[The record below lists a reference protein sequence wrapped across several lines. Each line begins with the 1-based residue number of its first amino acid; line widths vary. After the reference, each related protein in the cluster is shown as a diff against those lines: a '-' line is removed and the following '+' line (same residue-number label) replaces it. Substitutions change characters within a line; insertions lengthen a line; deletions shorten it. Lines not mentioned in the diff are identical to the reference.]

1 MITFF
6 IFLGYFIVMY
16 FIVMLITFLIFS
28 LIKDLNKK
36 NINDVKK
43 DTKYLDERFVPIQKY
58 NKLKERLELIDQY
71 LRKNRNF
78 SINEIEELNKKG
90 KL

>member
-1 MITFF
+1 MITF
-6 IFLGYFIVMY
+6 M
-16 FIVMLITFLIFS
+16 ITFLISLSYFTAIS
-28 LIKDLNKK
+28 LIKDWNKK
-36 NINDVKK
+36 NINDVEK
-43 DTKYLDERFVPIQKY
+43 DTKCFDKRFVPIQKY
-58 NKLKERLELIDQY
+58 NKLKERLELVDQY

>member
-1 MITFF
+1 MSLLIYF
-6 IFLGYFIVMY
+6 GYFASAVGI
-16 FIVMLITFLIFS
+16 LAIFFE
-28 LIKDLNKK
+28 IKNSYKK
-36 NINDVKK
+36 SINDVKK
-43 DTKYLDERFVPIQKY
+43 DTEYLKEMFILIQE
-58 NKLKERLELIDQY
+58 NFKLKNRLKLVDQY

>member
-1 MITFF
+1 MITFL
-6 IFLGYFIVMY
+6 IFLDYFIA
-16 FIVMLITFLIFS
+16 ILHIFLIFS
-28 LIKDLNKK
+28 LIKNWNKK
-36 NINDVKK
+36 NINDVEK
-43 DTKYLDERFVPIQKY
+43 DIKYLDERFVPIQKY
-58 NKLKERLELIDQY
+58 NKLKERLELVDQY

>member
-1 MITFF
+1 MLY
-6 IFLGYFIVMY
+6 IFLV
-16 FIVMLITFLIFS
+16 FS
-28 LIKDLNKK
+28 LIKDWNKK

-58 NKLKERLELIDQY
+58 NKLKERLELVDQY

>member
-1 MITFF
+1 
-6 IFLGYFIVMY
+6 
-16 FIVMLITFLIFS
+16 
-28 LIKDLNKK
+28 LIKNWNKK

-58 NKLKERLELIDQY
+58 NKLKERLELVDQY

>member
-1 MITFF
+1 MITFL
-6 IFLGYFIVMY
+6 IFLGYFIA
-16 FIVMLITFLIFS
+16 ILDIFLIFS
-28 LIKDLNKK
+28 LIKDWNKK
-36 NINDVKK
+36 NINDVEK
-43 DTKYLDERFVPIQKY
+43 DIKYLDKRFVPIQKY
-58 NKLKERLELIDQY
+58 SKLKERLELVDQY

>member
-1 MITFF
+1 MITTL
-6 IFLGYFIVMY
+6 IFL
-16 FIVMLITFLIFS
+16 FIVMLYIFLVFS
-28 LIKDLNKK
+28 LIKDWNKK

-58 NKLKERLELIDQY
+58 NKLKERLELVDQY

>member
-1 MITFF
+1 MITFMITF
-6 IFLGYFIVMY
+6 LIFLGYFIA
-16 FIVMLITFLIFS
+16 ILHIFLIFS
-28 LIKDLNKK
+28 SIKNWNKK
-36 NINDVKK
+36 NINDVEK
-43 DTKYLDERFVPIQKY
+43 DTKCFDKRFVPIQKY
-58 NKLKERLELIDQY
+58 NELKERLELVDQY

>member
-6 IFLGYFIVMY
+6 IFLGYFIVL
-16 FIVMLITFLIFS
+16 VGTAS
-28 LIKDLNKK
+28 CWNKK
-36 NINDVKK
+36 NINDVEK
-43 DTKYLDERFVPIQKY
+43 DTKCFDKRFVPIQKY
-58 NKLKERLELIDQY
+58 NELKERLELVDQY
-71 LRKNRNF
+71 LRKNKNF

>member
-1 MITFF
+1 MITFL
-6 IFLGYFIVMY
+6 IFLGYFIA
-16 FIVMLITFLIFS
+16 ILHIFLIFF
-28 LIKDLNKK
+28 LIKDWNKK
-36 NINDVKK
+36 NINDVEK
-43 DTKYLDERFVPIQKY
+43 DIKYLDKRFVPIQKY
-58 NKLKERLELIDQY
+58 SKLKETLELVDQY

>member
-1 MITFF
+1 MITF
-6 IFLGYFIVMY
+6 M
-16 FIVMLITFLIFS
+16 ITFLIFLSYFIAIS
-28 LIKDLNKK
+28 LIKDWNKK
-36 NINDVKK
+36 NINDVEK
-43 DTKYLDERFVPIQKY
+43 DIKHFDKRFVPIQKY
-58 NKLKERLELIDQY
+58 NELKERLELVDQY